1 MTMPDSTLVQPGV
14 RQSLDPRLMQVQ
26 RIVGWITAAVLL
38 VPSLIVLVVMAIFGG
53 VAPWLLVALAAAW
66 VALAALLVWLA
77 ERWPAISYR
86 HASYT
91 VDADGIEIRGG
102 VVWRAITNVPRT
114 RVQHTDVSQ
123 GPLERSHGLGTLVI
137 HTAGTEHAVVAVN
150 GLDYH
155 VALALRDHLLP
166 RGASD
171 AV

>member
-1 MTMPDSTLVQPGV
+1 MTSDVALVQPGV
-14 RQSLDPRLMQVQ
+14 RQQLDPRLIQVQ
-26 RIVGWITAAVLL
+26 RIVGWITAVVILG
-38 VPSLIVLVVMAIFGG
+38 PSLIGLAATALFGDLPRWLSIAMATG
-53 VAPWLLVALAAAW
+53 WLALAG
-66 VALAALLVWLA
+66 LLVWLA

-91 VDADGIEIRGG
+91 VDEDGIEIRGG
-102 VVWRAITNVPRT
+102 VLWRGVTNVPRT

-137 HTAGTEHAVVAVN
+137 HTAGTEHAVVALN
-150 GLDYH
+150 GLDYQ

-166 RGASD
+166 RGAGD

>member
-1 MTMPDSTLVQPGV
+1 MTTPDASLVQLGV
-14 RQSLDPRLMQVQ
+14 RQSLDPRLIQVQ
-26 RIVGWITAAVLL
+26 RLTGWITAAVLL
-38 VPSLIVLVVMAIFGG
+38 VPSVIVLAMMAIFGDLARLLMIGLG
-53 VAPWLLVALAAAW
+53 VAW

-86 HASYT
+86 YASYT
-91 VDADGIEIRGG
+91 VDADGIEIRDG

-150 GLDYH
+150 GLDYQ

-166 RGASD
+166 RGAGD